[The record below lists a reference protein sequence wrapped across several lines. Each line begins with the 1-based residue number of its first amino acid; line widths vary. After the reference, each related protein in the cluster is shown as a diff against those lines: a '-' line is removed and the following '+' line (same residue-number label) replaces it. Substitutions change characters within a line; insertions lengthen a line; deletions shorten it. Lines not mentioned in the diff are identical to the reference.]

1 MSEVKRQSLLPK
13 GEDNGLE
20 ALAAVLADEG
30 AHRTPKRLR
39 AALVIFDAKRVT
51 IDSDTGEEQV
61 TVRFRRVE
69 ALLADDLPTAEKL
82 LRRAL
87 EKRSDMDVLPL
98 ELEDEIEQAFRD
110 MTAPDSPDDP
120 DDGKGK
126 GAKGGK
132 Q

>member
-13 GEDNGLE
+13 GEENGLE
-20 ALAAVLADEG
+20 PLASVLADEG
-30 AHRTPKRLR
+30 AHRTPRKLR

-51 IDSDTGEEQV
+51 IDSDTGEEMV

-69 ALLADDLPTAEKL
+69 ALLAEDLPTAEKL
-82 LRRAL
+82 IRRSL

-110 MTAPDSPDDP
+110 MSAPDSPDDP
-120 DDGKGK
+120 DEGKGTGK
-126 GAKGGK
+126 QGGK
-132 Q
+132 K